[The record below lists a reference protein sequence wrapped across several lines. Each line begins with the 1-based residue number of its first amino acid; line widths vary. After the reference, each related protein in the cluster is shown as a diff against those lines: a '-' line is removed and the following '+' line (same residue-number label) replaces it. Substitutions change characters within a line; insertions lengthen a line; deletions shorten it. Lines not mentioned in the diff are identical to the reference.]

1 MPPLRWAALSDVG
14 LKRESNEDSF
24 KANATEG
31 LFVVADGMGGHAAG
45 EIASRIAVE
54 TVNEFIELTSRD
66 KDITWPFEFDENIT
80 MEGNR
85 LKTAIRLAN
94 RKVISAIQKR
104 EDLRGMGTTI
114 VSLWVANRR
123 AYVGHVG
130 DSRAYLVRESQLS
143 QLTNDHSWVNE
154 QQKKGTLS
162 REQARTHPFRN
173 VVTRALGG
181 KEKVEVDLMELETRA
196 GDLFLLCSDGLSS
209 LVDDRS
215 ILETLSSGR
224 EDLEDACRR
233 LVGQANSHGG
243 DDNCTVIVVEC
254 HDDDN
259 GGRR

>member
-1 MPPLRWAALSDVG
+1 MPIRWSACTDVG
-14 LKRESNEDSF
+14 LKRETNEDSY
-24 KANATEG
+24 KANPSEA

-45 EIASRIAVE
+45 EIASRIAVD

-94 RKVISAIQKR
+94 RKVIGAIQKR

-114 VSLWVANRR
+114 VSLWVNGKR

-130 DSRAYLVRESQLS
+130 DSRAYLVRENQMS

-154 QQKKGTLS
+154 QQRKGTLS

-181 KEKVEVDLMELETRA
+181 KEKVEVDLLEIELKPQ
-196 GDLFLLCSDGLSS
+196 DLFLLCSDGLSS
-209 LVDDRS
+209 LVDDKT
-215 ILETLSSGR
+215 ILETLLASR
-224 EDLEDACRR
+224 TDLDAATKN
-233 LVGQANSHGG
+233 LVAQANGHGG
-243 DDNCTVIVVEC
+243 DDNSTVILVEYVE
-254 HDDDN
+254 
-259 GGRR
+259 

>member
-1 MPPLRWAALSDVG
+1 MERLHGRRVETD
-14 LKRESNEDSF
+14 SNEDSF
-24 KANATEG
+24 KANPEDA
-31 LFVVADGMGGHAAG
+31 FVVADGMGGHAAG
-45 EIASRIAVE
+45 EIASRIAVD

-94 RKVISAIQKR
+94 RKVIGAIQKR

-114 VSLWVANRR
+114 VSLWVNGKR

-130 DSRAYLVRESQLS
+130 DSRAYLVRESALS
-143 QLTNDHSWVNE
+143 QLTSDHSWVNE
-154 QQKKGTLS
+154 QQRKGTLS

-181 KEKVEVDLMELETRA
+181 KEKVEVDLLELEAKR

-209 LVDDRS
+209 LVDDKA
-215 ILETLSSGR
+215 ILEILMAKR
-224 EDLEDACRR
+224 ADLEEACNS
-233 LVGQANSHGG
+233 LIQKANSQGG
-243 DDNCTVIVVEC
+243 DDNSTVILVEIVE
-254 HDDDN
+254 
-259 GGRR
+259 

>member
-1 MPPLRWAALSDVG
+1 MPLNWSALTDVG

-24 KANATEG
+24 NANGKES

-45 EIASRIAVE
+45 EIASRIAVD
-54 TVNEFIELTSRD
+54 TVNEFVELTSRD

-94 RKVISAIQKR
+94 RKVIGAIQKR

-114 VSLWVANRR
+114 VSLWFHGRR

-130 DSRAYLVRESQLS
+130 DSRAYLVRDNQLS
-143 QLTNDHSWVNE
+143 QLTSDHSWVNE
-154 QQKKGTLS
+154 QQRKGTLS

-181 KEKVEVDLMELETRA
+181 KEKVEVDLLEMEA
-196 GDLFLLCSDGLSS
+196 KDHDLFVLCSDGISS
-209 LVDDRS
+209 MVEDKV
-215 ILETLSSGR
+215 ILETVLASR
-224 EDLEDACRR
+224 ADLEQACRK
-233 LVGQANSHGG
+233 LIEQALGHGG
-243 DDNCTVIVVEC
+243 DDNATVILVEYV
-254 HDDDN
+254 D
-259 GGRR
+259 